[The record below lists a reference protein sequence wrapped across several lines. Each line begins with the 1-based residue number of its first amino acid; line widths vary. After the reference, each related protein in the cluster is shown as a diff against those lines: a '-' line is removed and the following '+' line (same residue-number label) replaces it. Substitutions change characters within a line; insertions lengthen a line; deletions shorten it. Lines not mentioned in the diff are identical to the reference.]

1 VQTSE
6 DPEIVQALQAH
17 AAEVTELVDE
27 GMIAMMRGM
36 MESGRGRMQGMQGM
50 HGMHG
55 MGGMGGD
62 GGMMP

>member
-1 VQTSE
+1 
-6 DPEIVQALQAH
+6 LQAH

>member
-1 VQTSE
+1 VALVQTSE

-36 MESGRGRMQGMQGM
+36 MESGRGQMRGV
-50 HGMHG
+50 H
-55 MGGMGGD
+55 GMGGD
-62 GGMMP
+62 GGVMP